1 MKVLIHHPVRL
12 PAHHYGGTERVVM
25 WLTRGLIAR
34 GHEVYVVA
42 LRGSVLPSQA
52 RLVPANPDEHGYKRI
67 PELLKREGV
76 SLEEIDIIHSMA
88 PIPSDEI
95 EFVGRPFVQTI
106 HGNGKPGEI
115 FHDHSVFLS
124 KDHARRHGGKHFVYN
139 GLDPSE
145 IRLRSTERSDD
156 FLFFSKTNW
165 KVKNLAGA
173 LRVARQANVRLRVA
187 GGRGPISL
195 RWQAFLQGADWVGAV
210 SDADKSAF
218 FESGRALLFPVLWP
232 EPFGL
237 VVVESLLSGT
247 PVLAS
252 RVGSLPELIPDGA
265 GVGELIS
272 PDDEAAWVEAIG
284 RVKLK
289 NTWKKDVCRK
299 WAEENFHFQKMSEGY
314 EKIYVRI
321 REGERL

>member
-1 MKVLIHHPVRL
+1 
-12 PAHHYGGTERVVM
+12 
-25 WLTRGLIAR
+25 
-34 GHEVYVVA
+34 
-42 LRGSVLPSQA
+42 
-52 RLVPANPDEHGYKRI
+52 
-67 PELLKREGV
+67 
-76 SLEEIDIIHSMA
+76 
-88 PIPSDEI
+88 
-95 EFVGRPFVQTI
+95 
-106 HGNGKPGEI
+106 
-115 FHDHSVFLS
+115 
-124 KDHARRHGGKHFVYN
+124 
-139 GLDPSE
+139 
-145 IRLRSTERSDD
+145 
-156 FLFFSKTNW
+156 
-165 KVKNLAGA
+165 
-173 LRVARQANVRLRVA
+173 
-187 GGRGPISL
+187 
-195 RWQAFLQGADWVGAV
+195 VGAV